1 MWNVEVYE
9 PLNIRIFYG
18 FKYHSLQEYD
28 LNASNIAGVVPILA
42 LTYLNFSII
51 RTMKKNNLVHNK
63 ICSVER
69 SEHIY

>member
-1 MWNVEVYE
+1 MW
-9 PLNIRIFYG
+9 F
-18 FKYHSLQEYD
+18 D
-28 LNASNIAGVVPILA
+28 LNASNIAGVVPILV